1 MGTVELLNREVYS
14 SGEAARLLGVPTST
28 LKRWLNGHDRAGHF
42 YPPVLRLEPGSDIV
56 TWGEFVEAGYLR
68 EYRRLKVSLQ
78 TLRPFILALR
88 ETLGVPYPLAHSRP
102 WVHDRHLVQEIQE
115 SSGLDERLA
124 FVEYSSGQL
133 VLSPVAE
140 AFYKKVEFDPK
151 TAFARRVFPD
161 GRQSH
166 VVIDPRRAWGE
177 PTVDGIRTDNIYELW
192 QAGDDPDRI
201 AEAFGLTQDQVQ
213 AALRYEAGHGKPQ
226 AA

>member
-1 MGTVELLNREVYS
+1 MGSVELLNREVYS

-28 LKRWLNGHDRAGHF
+28 LRRWLNGHERAGQF
-42 YPPVLRLEPGSDIV
+42 YPPVLRSEPGSDIV

-78 TLRPFILALR
+78 SLRPFILALR
-88 ETLGVPYPLAHSRP
+88 ESLDVPYPLAHARP

-115 SSGLDERLA
+115 ASGLDERLA
-124 FVEYSSGQL
+124 FVEYNSGQL

-140 AFYKKVEFDPK
+140 AFFKKVEFDS
-151 TAFARRVFPD
+151 TNSVARRMYPE
-161 GRQSH
+161 GRDSH
-166 VVIDPRRAWGE
+166 VVIDPRLAWGE

-201 AEAFGLTQDQVQ
+201 AEAFDLTREQVQ
-213 AALRYEAGHGKPQ
+213 AALRYEAGHGKSQ

>member
-1 MGTVELLNREVYS
+1 MGSVELLNREVYS
-14 SGEAARLLGVPTST
+14 SGEAARLLGVPAST
-28 LKRWLNGHDRAGHF
+28 LRRWLNGHERAGQF

-78 TLRPFILALR
+78 SLRPFILALR
-88 ETLGVPYPLAHSRP
+88 ESLDVPYPLAHSRP
-102 WVHDRHLVQEIQE
+102 WVHDRQLVQEIQKA
-115 SSGLDERLA
+115 SGLDERLA

-140 AFYKKVEFDPK
+140 AFFKKVEFDPK
-151 TAFARRVFPD
+151 DSVARRMYPD
-161 GRQSH
+161 GRDSH
-166 VVIDPRRAWGE
+166 VVIDPRLAWGE
-177 PTVDGIRTDNIYELW
+177 PTVDGIRTDNLYELW

-201 AEAFGLTQDQVQ
+201 AEAFDLTREQVQ
-213 AALRYEAGHGKPQ
+213 SALRYEAGHGKPQ